1 MISHEVINVSRR
13 SYLQLKR
20 FEPTRVLNEEV
31 SEIKSFFDLNIIF
44 GWCII
49 ILLPSGCFH
58 VFVSKRSRW
67 SCEMCFQCLLPYRT
81 SFLTS
86 TIAPQL
92 VYVIVVS
99 SGTPGLRFVLSCTSR
114 VHFTAISE
122 WKMAAV
128 TIWIATVAQKATC
141 TVSPLLI
148 GVIISSCCAP
158 AKASLSSCT
167 AVLRIS
173 SVDEWEHTTSAFW
186 GTIMCGHAAF
196 MLKTQQGLF

>member
-1 MISHEVINVSRR
+1 MSHKVVNVSRR
-13 SYLQLKR
+13 TYLELKC
-20 FEPTRVLNEEV
+20 FEPTKVLNEEV
-31 SEIKSFFDLNIIF
+31 SEIKSFFDLNVIF

-49 ILLPSGCFH
+49 ILLPCRCFH

-67 SCEMCFQCLLPYRT
+67 SCRMCFQSLLPYRT

-114 VHFTAISE
+114 VHFTAIYE
-122 WKMAAV
+122 WKMTAV
-128 TIWIATVAQKATC
+128 TIWIAAVAQKATC

-158 AKASLSSCT
+158 AEASLSSCT
-167 AVLRIS
+167 AVLLVS
-173 SVDEWEHTTSAFW
+173 LVDEWEHTTSAFW
-186 GTIMCGHAAF
+186 GTIMCGHAAC
-196 MLKTQQGLF
+196 MLETQQGLL